1 MLLLLQLAM
10 LDMVKEEMIV
20 SMWKT
25 KMLDHADDDGCSLG
39 VGCGYEMSPQT
50 SIISRMMM
58 AALLMAVFMAVILL
72 TV

>member
-1 MLLLLQLAM
+1 MLLLLQLVM

-25 KMLDHADDDGCSLG
+25 KMLDHGDDDGCSLG
-39 VGCGYEMSPQT
+39 VGCEYEMSRQT
-50 SIISRMMM
+50 SIISRMM
-58 AALLMAVFMAVILL
+58 MAVFMAVILL